1 MMYQTLVDTEV
12 TAGDKPGLPLTTG
25 SLVVWRNKHW
35 TSLVNMTLGNIH
47 EPRSA
52 GPGTGFLNDLPQE
65 VTLAESWRG
74 GRTYLERRRSIT
86 RYMFQN
92 QERRLR
98 VRK

>member
-1 MMYQTLVDTEV
+1 MSRGQV
-12 TAGDKPGLPLTTG
+12 
-25 SLVVWRNKHW
+25 SQ
-35 TSLVNMTLGNIH
+35 VNG
-47 EPRSA
+47 PRHRVSER
-52 GPGTGFLNDLPQE
+52 PPQE

-86 RYMFQN
+86 RYMFPN